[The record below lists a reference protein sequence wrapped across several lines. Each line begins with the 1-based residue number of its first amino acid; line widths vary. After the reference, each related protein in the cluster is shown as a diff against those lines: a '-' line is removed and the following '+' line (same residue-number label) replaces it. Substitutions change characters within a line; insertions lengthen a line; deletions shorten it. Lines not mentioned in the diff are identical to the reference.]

1 MSENAIEIRGLEK
14 AFPTFQLGPL
24 DLTVPRGAIYGF
36 IGPNGAGKSTTMDLM
51 FGMGDRDAGTITVN
65 GLDHRRDEVEF
76 KRRVGYVSP
85 DISFAVWGRV
95 GKAIRFVRGFY
106 PDWDDDYA
114 DRLLADFKL
123 NPKDKIATLSFG
135 ARTKLNLLLA
145 LAHRPEVLVLDE
157 PTTGLDAVSRRQVF
171 TELLHAV
178 KEGNRTVFISSHG
191 LTDLE
196 RFADH
201 VGLIKDGR
209 LLFEGPTDAVVER
222 FCQVDLEA
230 PAGMEIKTTEGCT
243 VVERDG
249 NRWRTLVDKTRGG
262 LERLTAGG
270 AKEIANAPVT
280 LEELFVALM
289 REEQG

>member
-14 AFPTFQLGPL
+14 AYPAFKLGPL

-51 FGMGDRDAGTITVN
+51 FGMGEGDSGSITVN
-65 GLDHRRDEVEF
+65 GLDHRRDEIEF
-76 KRRVGYVSP
+76 KRRVAYVSP
-85 DISFAVWGRV
+85 DISYVVWGRV
-95 GKAIRFVRGFY
+95 EKAIRFVRGFY
-106 PDWDDDYA
+106 PTWDDGYA
-114 DRLLADFKL
+114 DRLLTDFRL
-123 NPKDKIATLSFG
+123 NPKEKIATLSFG

-157 PTTGLDAVSRRQVF
+157 PTTGLDAVSRKQVF
-171 TELLHAV
+171 SELLHAV
-178 KEGNRTVFISSHG
+178 KEGSRTVFISSHG

-201 VGLIKDGR
+201 VGLIKNGT
-209 LLFEGPTDAVVER
+209 LMFEGPTDAVVER
-222 FCQVDLEA
+222 FCQVDLEVPPGVE
-230 PAGMEIKTTEGCT
+230 PAKTDGCT
-243 VVERDG
+243 VVEHDG
-249 NRWRTLVDKTRGG
+249 NRWRTLIDKTRGG
-262 LERLTAGG
+262 LASLTAGG
-270 AKEIANAPVT
+270 AREIAQAPVT